1 MTDSPDQTIA
11 PTSQGRFSLFY
22 RPSAKWLIPRRR
34 RTTNIPPKS
43 ETNSM
48 GTPMTQSSQSLS
60 DMAITHDLSRL
71 SLRVGINRA
80 RRLSD
85 DKEDTTLNSYAMV
98 SCAGQRQRTHVAKK
112 CVDPEWQC
120 VFDIPLERIAGAFNS
135 QKHQRRRRRLWSL
148 GLSVIVYEKDRFRSV
163 LLGQLQLPFEQLF
176 AEQQV
181 VMYDNPANQ
190 PLWYS
195 LQSPHPP
202 QDHGRNPKRGRNYL
216 TGRGRKPS
224 RPEREPAKIE
234 SESEI
239 EVKMGLVLQDL
250 ASNPAPDD
258 ETRLEELWKTFLLL
272 ASPNKDK
279 NGSIKSTSS
288 LPPSLQTPASRKLIT
303 RGRRFRRRRASTSGL
318 PDPKQGVSQP
328 RRFRRRRKDHIA
340 KFHPDVVGVTFLEIS
355 HANNLPPERNMTR
368 TGFDMDPFVVVSF
381 GTSTFRTSSIR
392 HNLNPVWQEKLF
404 FHVRH
409 NESAY
414 QLKFAVYDKEK
425 FTGNDLVG
433 SVALPI
439 MDIIRKSTEK
449 KRPMSTTEMPD
460 NSIHQDMDLHTLT
473 LHMENED
480 KWKDRNAT
488 LTIRAKFVPYDE
500 IRKMFWIA
508 LAKTYDVEGSGT
520 MSRLEVQSMLETI
533 GSTITEATLD
543 SFWRKHGRDPT
554 NEADELS
561 IEDLVECFESHML
574 AANEHPSTAVEITPD
589 TTEKES
595 SEDNKEDDCFLSSYS
610 DDDDDDD
617 DIDDDDIDEGVE
629 DMGQWMGRFSPEEN
643 QTDYATASSG
653 SGSSSDDNDNEEVLL
668 EARGVQFNGP
678 EPVTFESI
686 PLDSTFTKAAQDNAP
701 KDEPKKLSISTET
714 SLTRRSSSSSNEKVI
729 RLSECPICHRS
740 NLSKR
745 AQMDI
750 VAHVATCAANDWTT
764 VDRFLMGNFLTE
776 AYAQRR
782 WFIKLVSKVGYG
794 KYSLGTNNANIIVQ
808 DRRTGQLIE
817 ERMSVYIR
825 LGMRLVYKGTN
836 TGIQSK
842 TAQRILTNMTLR
854 QGRRFDA
861 PISVREIPAFIKFHK
876 IDISEVLHPLDSFKS
891 FNEFFYRVLKPNSRP
906 CDSPDDPD
914 VAVSPADCRMMAF
927 GTVDDATRLWIKGI
941 EFSLSKL
948 LDDPNAQT
956 TFGGGSLAV
965 FRLAPQD
972 YHRFHCPVD
981 GIVTS
986 IRYVAGQYYTVNP
999 IAVRTT
1005 LDVFGE
1011 NARAIVSID
1020 SERFGK
1026 VSVVCVGAMM
1036 VGSIIITAKVGMKLL
1051 RTDELGYFAFG
1062 GSTLVVIWQ
1071 KDMIELDKDLINNSK
1086 NTMETLVRVGNH
1098 IGTRRPS
1105 ATAQICQ

>member
-1 MTDSPDQTIA
+1 M
-11 PTSQGRFSLFY
+11 
-22 RPSAKWLIPRRR
+22 
-34 RTTNIPPKS
+34 
-43 ETNSM
+43 
-48 GTPMTQSSQSLS
+48 
-60 DMAITHDLSRL
+60 
-71 SLRVGINRA
+71 
-80 RRLSD
+80 
-85 DKEDTTLNSYAMV
+85 
-98 SCAGQRQRTHVAKK
+98 
-112 CVDPEWQC
+112 
-120 VFDIPLERIAGAFNS
+120 
-135 QKHQRRRRRLWSL
+135 
-148 GLSVIVYEKDRFRSV
+148 
-163 LLGQLQLPFEQLF
+163 
-176 AEQQV
+176 
-181 VMYDNPANQ
+181 
-190 PLWYS
+190 
-195 LQSPHPP
+195 
-202 QDHGRNPKRGRNYL
+202 
-216 TGRGRKPS
+216 
-224 RPEREPAKIE
+224 
-234 SESEI
+234 
-239 EVKMGLVLQDL
+239 
-250 ASNPAPDD
+250 DD
-258 ETRLEELWKTFLLL
+258 ETRLEELWKTFLLI
-272 ASPNKDK
+272 ASPNSNKS
-279 NGSIKSTSS
+279 NSSIKSSAS
-288 LPPSLQTPASRKLIT
+288 LPPDLQTPANRKLIT

-318 PDPKQGVSQP
+318 PDTKGVQSVSQP

-414 QLKFAVYDKEK
+414 HLKFAVYDKEK

-433 SVALPI
+433 SAVMPI
-439 MDIIRKSTEK
+439 MDIIRQSAEK
-449 KRPMSTTEMPD
+449 KKSMSTTEMPD

-500 IRKMFWIA
+500 MRKMFWIA

-554 NEADELS
+554 NEADELPL
-561 IEDLVECFESHML
+561 EDLVECFESHML
-574 AANEHPSTAVEITPD
+574 AANEHPSTAAELDPSS
-589 TTEKES
+589 TEKES
-595 SEDNKEDDCFLSSYS
+595 SEDNKETDDCFLSSYS
-610 DDDDDDD
+610 DEGGSEDDDDDED
-617 DIDDDDIDEGVE
+617 DEDDIDEDVE
-629 DMGQWMGRFSPEEN
+629 VIGQC
-643 QTDYATASSG
+643 
-653 SGSSSDDNDNEEVLL
+653 
-668 EARGVQFNGP
+668 
-678 EPVTFESI
+678 
-686 PLDSTFTKAAQDNAP
+686 
-701 KDEPKKLSISTET
+701 
-714 SLTRRSSSSSNEKVI
+714 EKVI

-876 IDISEVLHPLDSFKS
+876 IDMSEVLQPLSSFNS

-906 CDSPDDPD
+906 CDSPDNPD

-948 LDDPNAQT
+948 LDDPNAQI

-972 YHRFHCPVD
+972 YHRFHSPVD
-981 GIVTS
+981 GTITS

-1011 NARAIVSID
+1011 NARAVVSID

-1036 VGSIIITAKVGMKLL
+1036 VGSIIITAKVGMKLS

-1071 KDMIELDKDLINNSK
+1071 KDVIELDKDLINNSK

-1105 ATAQICQ
+1105 ATSQICQ

>member
-1 MTDSPDQTIA
+1 MP
-11 PTSQGRFSLFY
+11 Y
-22 RPSAKWLIPRRR
+22 
-34 RTTNIPPKS
+34 
-43 ETNSM
+43 
-48 GTPMTQSSQSLS
+48 
-60 DMAITHDLSRL
+60 
-71 SLRVGINRA
+71 V
-80 RRLSD
+80 
-85 DKEDTTLNSYAMV
+85 
-98 SCAGQRQRTHVAKK
+98 
-112 CVDPEWQC
+112 
-120 VFDIPLERIAGAFNS
+120 
-135 QKHQRRRRRLWSL
+135 
-148 GLSVIVYEKDRFRSV
+148 
-163 LLGQLQLPFEQLF
+163 
-176 AEQQV
+176 
-181 VMYDNPANQ
+181 
-190 PLWYS
+190 
-195 LQSPHPP
+195 
-202 QDHGRNPKRGRNYL
+202 
-216 TGRGRKPS
+216 
-224 RPEREPAKIE
+224 
-234 SESEI
+234 
-239 EVKMGLVLQDL
+239 
-250 ASNPAPDD
+250 
-258 ETRLEELWKTFLLL
+258 FLLYICL
-272 ASPNKDK
+272 KK
-279 NGSIKSTSS
+279 YI
-288 LPPSLQTPASRKLIT
+288 
-303 RGRRFRRRRASTSGL
+303 
-318 PDPKQGVSQP
+318 V
-328 RRFRRRRKDHIA
+328 
-340 KFHPDVVGVTFLEIS
+340 
-355 HANNLPPERNMTR
+355 TR

-414 QLKFAVYDKEK
+414 HLKFAVYDKEK

-433 SVALPI
+433 SAVMPI
-439 MDIIRKSTEK
+439 MDIIRQSAEK
-449 KRPMSTTEMPD
+449 KKSMSTTEMPD

-500 IRKMFWIA
+500 MRKMFWIA

-554 NEADELS
+554 NEADELPL
-561 IEDLVECFESHML
+561 EDLVECFESHML
-574 AANEHPSTAVEITPD
+574 AANEHPSTAAELDPSS
-589 TTEKES
+589 TEKES
-595 SEDNKEDDCFLSSYS
+595 SEDNKETDDCFLSSYS
-610 DDDDDDD
+610 DEGGSEDDDDDED
-617 DIDDDDIDEGVE
+617 DEDDIDEDVE
-629 DMGQWMGRFSPEEN
+629 VIGQWLDALGSDGN
-643 QTDYATASSG
+643 HLDYATGSSASG
-653 SGSSSDDNDNEEVLL
+653 TSSDDNDNEEVLL
-668 EARGVQFNGP
+668 EARGVQYSGP
-678 EPVTFESI
+678 EPVTFENTPSEN
-686 PLDSTFTKAAQDNAP
+686 TYTKDT
-701 KDEPKKLSISTET
+701 DEKVPENKPKKHPVSTKT
-714 SLTRRSSSSSNEKVI
+714 CLTRRSSSASSEKVI

-876 IDISEVLHPLDSFKS
+876 IDMSEVLQPLSSFNS

-906 CDSPDDPD
+906 CDSPDNPD

-948 LDDPNAQT
+948 LDDPNAQI

-972 YHRFHCPVD
+972 YHRFHSPVD
-981 GIVTS
+981 GTITS

-1011 NARAIVSID
+1011 NARAVVSID

-1036 VGSIIITAKVGMKLL
+1036 VGSIIITAKVGMKLS

-1071 KDMIELDKDLINNSK
+1071 KDVIELDKDLINNSK

-1105 ATAQICQ
+1105 ATSQICQ